1 MVTES
6 FSYITGNNGAIDLS
20 HDLILR
26 VKVDSRTSVSWS
38 SNILAR
44 GGQFETGSN
53 NLNHSGPRLCGVGAQ
68 VQPSRFLERL
78 KKGLC
83 YQSLDTWWRF
93 RDYDHEPTHTPVN

>member
-1 MVTES
+1 MELL
-6 FSYITGNNGAIDLS
+6 ICQ

-44 GGQFETGSN
+44 GGQFETGNN

-68 VQPSRFLERL
+68 VQPSRFLECL
-78 KKGLC
+78 IKK
-83 YQSLDTWWRF
+83 
-93 RDYDHEPTHTPVN
+93 

>member
-1 MVTES
+1 METL
-6 FSYITGNNGAIDLS
+6 NGAVDLS

-26 VKVDSRTSVSWS
+26 VKVDSRTIVSWS

-68 VQPSRFLERL
+68 VQPSRFLLSEFGIRGGDL
-78 KKGLC
+78 EIM
-83 YQSLDTWWRF
+83 TTNP
-93 RDYDHEPTHTPVN
+93 HTHL